1 MKNSIIITIFLFLSQ
16 IGFTQTFEE
25 TSRWIENNAGAPNSL
40 FSNSIAYN
48 AQAKK
53 LLFYKNY
60 SAPFKFRKVI
70 EIDPKD
76 VSSISLYEP
85 SILGGLKA
93 ILINF
98 KTEGSNA
105 KIYLVNNDS
114 KISKVNKV
122 EEAKM
127 KVLPILAEGNLDH
140 AKRIKL
146 YYINLFQQLGVSVKD
161 VDTF

>member
-1 MKNSIIITIFLFLSQ
+1 MKNRILTLFLVIFSQ
-16 IGFTQTFEE
+16 ISYTQTFEE
-25 TSRWIENNAGAPNSL
+25 TSNWIENNAGAPNSL

-48 AQAKK
+48 TQTKK

-60 SAPFKFRKVI
+60 SAPFKFRKVT

-76 VSSISLYEP
+76 VSSISLFEV

-105 KIYLVNNDS
+105 KIYLANNDS
-114 KISKVNKV
+114 KIFKVNKA

-140 AKRIKL
+140 AKRIKMH
-146 YYINLFQQLGVSVKD
+146 YINLFRQLGVDVKD
-161 VDTF
+161 GDI